1 MEQNHENLTYWGK
14 VFTEHRAN
22 LQNLALKNLNP
33 ILSRRLSA
41 EDLVQE
47 TLASACRRIEY
58 FEKNP
63 EVPVYFKLR
72 TLLMQTITDYERRH
86 LQNRKR
92 DAYKELYVA
101 NTPSAGG
108 ISWDMFAAGMTSP
121 LTKIARAE
129 RAELLH
135 KALEALSEN
144 DRQILTLRHFDELSN
159 LECARILKVD
169 PKAASIRYVRALE
182 HLQKKLI
189 EFSEFKP

>member
-1 MEQNHENLTYWGK
+1 
-14 VFTEHRAN
+14 
-22 LQNLALKNLNP
+22 
-33 ILSRRLSA
+33 
-41 EDLVQE
+41 
-47 TLASACRRIEY
+47 
-58 FEKNP
+58 
-63 EVPVYFKLR
+63 
-72 TLLMQTITDYERRH
+72 
-86 LQNRKR
+86 
-92 DAYKELYVA
+92 
-101 NTPSAGG
+101 
-108 ISWDMFAAGMTSP
+108 MFAAGMTSP